1 MLKPRKGGRRGPGWR
16 RRQGR
21 QAGVHESGQDPKQSA
36 GRGGWAG
43 WQGPAGSKWCRGA
56 CGGACSHQAMGRRP
70 TPLASPPT
78 PRQAVLR
85 CLIGVSQEGA
95 PSLLQNWLVSHLCH
109 REQSPLH
116 SQRVGSFPRTH
127 RSHQGALYTS
137 TGKESTCSA
146 GDVGSIPGLGRSP
159 GEGNGYPL
167 QYSDLENSM
176 DCTVHR
182 VAKSQT

>member
-1 MLKPRKGGRRGPGWR
+1 MGKTPSRALGG
-16 RRQGR
+16 
-21 QAGVHESGQDPKQSA
+21 EA
-36 GRGGWAG
+36 GRGGRGLQAQSG
-43 WQGPAGSKWCRGA
+43 VEGMRGRLQPPGDGLETHPLGLASHTQAGS
-56 CGGACSHQAMGRRP
+56 
-70 TPLASPPT
+70 
-78 PRQAVLR
+78 AVLSHR
-85 CLIGVSQEGA
+85 CLTGGSPESA
-95 PSLLQNWLVSHLCH
+95 AEWLVSHLCH

-116 SQRVGSFPRTH
+116 SQRVGSLPRTH